1 SGMFVQCDNLVEG
14 FIPAACWKDAKVN
27 DEFMTLAAD
36 GTVYTLGSQLDAVL
50 YDVDI
55 STGKITFEPKRN

>member
-1 SGMFVQCDNLVEG
+1 VEG

-27 DEFMTLAAD
+27 DEFMTLTAD
-36 GTVYTLGSQLDAVL
+36 GTVYTLGSRLTAVL

-55 STGKITFEPKRN
+55 AAGKITFEPKRN